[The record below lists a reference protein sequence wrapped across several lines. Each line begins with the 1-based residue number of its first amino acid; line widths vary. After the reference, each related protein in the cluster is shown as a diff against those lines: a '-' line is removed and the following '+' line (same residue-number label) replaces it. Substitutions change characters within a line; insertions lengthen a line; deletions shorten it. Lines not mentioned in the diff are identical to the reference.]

1 MSNPETII
9 QNKIRLALG
18 ASPLVVL
25 WRLNQGK
32 GKFEDSD
39 SYYQFYGLIPGA
51 SDLLGIIRTTGRFI
65 ALEVK
70 TARGRVSEEQAQFIT
85 LVNASRGYAAVVRS
99 VDEAQSHVAAAA
111 RGDTAPEVIR

>member
-9 QNKIRLALG
+9 QNKIRLAIG
-18 ASPLVVL
+18 SDPNVVL

-32 GKFEDSD
+32 FEGADGIPR
-39 SYYQFYGLIPGA
+39 FYGIVPGA
-51 SDLLGIIRTTGRFI
+51 SDLLGIVQGGRWT

-70 TARGRVSEEQAQFIT
+70 TAQGRLSEDQALFLR
-85 LVNASRGYAAVVRS
+85 LVNRRGGYAAVVRS
-99 VDEAQSHVAAAA
+99 VDQAVEHVAAAA

>member
-9 QNKIRLALG
+9 QNQIRLALG

-25 WRLNQGK
+25 WRLNQGRFA
-32 GKFEDSD
+32 GADNLPR
-39 SYYQFYGLIPGA
+39 FYGLIPGA

-70 TARGRVSEEQAQFIT
+70 TSRGRVSEEQAQFIT

-99 VDEAQSHVAAAA
+99 VDQAIEHVAAAA